1 MNKVMEVKVIVKELI
16 SEGDGGGFGETRGV
30 CALVVHD

>member
-16 SEGDGGGFGETRGV
+16 SEGDGGDLETRGV